1 MARTEQP
8 LGPGD
13 DPVTMFARD
22 LRKLRADAGSPTY
35 RDLGRRTHYSASTL
49 AEAASGKRLPSLAVT
64 LAYVRGCAGDPGE
77 WERRW
82 HSIVAADRAIPAEED
97 ERAPYVGLA
106 AFQAEDAN
114 RFFGRE
120 ELVEQLLA
128 RVAGQRL
135 LAVFGASGAGK
146 SSILRAGLVAGRNDE
161 WPVLL
166 FTPGRH
172 PLEECAVRL
181 AAWIGVSSVSLR
193 TELAADP
200 GALHLHVR
208 QALTER
214 GDEVDLLMVVDQF
227 EEVFTLCQDPAERE
241 QFLAA
246 LLHAARSRTSRIRVV
261 LGVRTD
267 FYTHCAAH
275 PELVE
280 ALQDAQ
286 VLVGPMSA
294 EQLRSAISRPA
305 IDAGFRLETALMATI
320 MAETAGELAVLP
332 LVSHALLETWRRRQ
346 GTTLTLASYQAAGG
360 IADAIARTAEGTYAQ
375 FDATQ
380 QALARD
386 LFLRLTALGDG
397 TEDTKRR
404 VYRRELHTGPDLA
417 FVVERLTQARLVS
430 ADGDGLEIT
439 HEALI
444 RSWPR
449 LREWLSDDRDSLRL
463 HRALTDATDTWESLD
478 RDPAALYRGVRLD
491 QATAWAADSRA
502 ALTAREQEFV
512 RASVRA
518 REEEESRSR
527 RRTRRLRQLVA
538 AVVVFAVLATS
549 AAAVAI
555 QQWSTAIQQ
564 RDDAVFAQV
573 VAEADRLRDSDPSLS
588 AQLDLVADRLRPNDP
603 DVRTRLLATEN
614 APLAVAA
621 PGHTGEVYLTSFSPD
636 GRTLATASED
646 RTARLWDVHD
656 PTHPVPLGKP
666 LTGHTSWV
674 SSAVFSPNGHTLAT
688 AGDDGSIRLW
698 NVTDPAHATPIGAP
712 LEGHGGTIYL
722 VAFSPDGRT
731 LAAASEDQT
740 VHLWNVADPAHPAP
754 LGQPLTGHT
763 GPVRSV
769 AFSPDGRL
777 LAAGSDDASI
787 LLWNVTD
794 PARPARVGRPLT
806 GHSGIV
812 HSVAFSPD
820 SSVLASGSDDRTVR
834 LWNVADG
841 TPLGDPLTGHT
852 AAVWSVEFSPDGHVL
867 ASGSD
872 DSTARLWNVSAPD
885 KAVPLGPPLAGNGH
899 VVFAVGFSPNGHTL
913 ATGSADSVVRLW
925 SLPVVL
931 IGHRSTVNATAFSPN
946 GHVLA
951 AGANDN
957 TVRLWDTSDPGNPK
971 PLGQIPAAPGYLQSC
986 SECATSTAFSPNG
999 RVLAVLSYAKIAQ
1012 LWDVTDPTH
1021 PRQLGPTLALETRYS
1036 AFLAFSPDGRT
1047 LATSW
1052 DDQVGQLWDVTDP
1065 GNPQRVGQL
1074 PGHTSYINSAAF
1086 SPDGR
1091 YLATGSSDRTIRL
1104 WDVTDRNKPTPVGQ
1118 LVGHTSG
1125 VNSVAF
1131 SPDGHTL
1138 VSASTDQSIRLWD
1151 VSTPTSPKPLGQLV
1165 GHTNGVTAVA
1175 FSPDGHT
1182 LASDSTDQ
1190 TIRLWDVG
1198 DPRKPAPLGQPIST
1212 LGGTAFSVPF
1222 SPDGAFLA
1230 STDGANTVR
1239 LLDLDVDHAVRR
1251 ICASTRDL
1259 LTPKL
1264 WQERLPE
1271 LPYNPPCTG

>member
-1 MARTEQP
+1 MPRSEQP
-8 LGPGD
+8 LGSGD
-13 DPVTMFARD
+13 DPITSFARD

-35 RDLGRRTHYSASTL
+35 RELGRRTHYSASTL
-49 AEAASGKRLPSLAVT
+49 AEAASGKRLPSLAAT
-64 LAYVRGCAGDPGE
+64 LAYVRACGGDTGD

-82 HSIVAADRAIPAEED
+82 HSIVAADRVDPPESD

-106 AFQAEDAN
+106 AFQAEDAD

-128 RVAGQRL
+128 RVATQRF

-146 SSILRAGLVAGRNDE
+146 SSILRAGLVAGRNDA
-161 WPVLL
+161 PVLL

-172 PLEECAVRL
+172 PVEECAIRL
-181 AAWIGVSSVSLR
+181 AAWIGWSSVSLR

-200 GALHLHVR
+200 EALHLHVR
-208 QALTER
+208 QALADR
-214 GDEVDLLMVVDQF
+214 DDNADLLIVVDQF

-246 LLHAARSRTSRIRVV
+246 LLHAARARTSQVRVV

-275 PELVE
+275 PELVA

-286 VLVGPMSA
+286 VLVGPMTA

-305 IDAGFRLETALMATI
+305 VDAGFRLENALMATI

-346 GTTLTLASYQAAGG
+346 GTTLTLASYHAAGG
-360 IADAIARTAEGTYAQ
+360 IADAIARTAEGTYAE

-404 VYRRELHTGPDLA
+404 VYRRELDTGPDLE
-417 FVVERLTQARLVS
+417 FVVERLTQARLVA
-430 ADGDGLEIT
+430 ADRDGLEIT

-449 LREWLSDDRDSLRL
+449 LRGWLSDDRDSLRI

-491 QATAWAADSRA
+491 QATTWAADGRA

-512 RASVRA
+512 QASVRA
-518 REEEESRSR
+518 RDEEESRTR

-549 AAAVAI
+549 AAAVAF
-555 QQWSTAIQQ
+555 QQWSTAIHQ

-573 VAEADRLRDSDPSLS
+573 LAEGDRLRDGDPSLS

-603 DVRTRLLATEN
+603 DVRTRLLGTES
-614 APLAVAA
+614 APLAVSAH
-621 PGHTGEVYLTSFSPD
+621 GHTGEVYLTSFSPD
-636 GRTLATASED
+636 GKTLATASED
-646 RTARLWDVHD
+646 HTARLWDVHD
-656 PTHPVPLGKP
+656 PTRPTPLGKP

-674 SSAVFSPNGHTLAT
+674 SSAVFSPDGHTLAT
-688 AGDDGSIRLW
+688 AGDDHTVRLW
-698 NVTDPAHATPIGAP
+698 DVSDPANAKPIGGP
-712 LEGHGGTIYL
+712 LDGGGTIYL
-722 VAFSPDGRT
+722 VAFSPDGKT
-731 LAAASEDQT
+731 LAAASEDHT
-740 VHLWNVADPAHPAP
+740 VHLWHVADPAHPAP
-754 LGQPLTGHT
+754 LGQPLAGHT

-777 LAAGSDDASI
+777 LAAGSDDATI
-787 LLWNVTD
+787 LLWNVAD
-794 PARPARVGRPLT
+794 PAQPTRVGPALT

-820 SSVLASGSDDRTVR
+820 SAVLASGSDDRTIR
-834 LWNVADG
+834 LWTVADG
-841 TPLGDPLTGHT
+841 SELGDPLTGHT

-872 DSTARLWNVSAPD
+872 DSTARLWNVSDPAR
-885 KAVPLGPPLAGNGH
+885 AVPLGSPLASNGH
-899 VVFAVGFSPNGHTL
+899 VVFAVGFSPDGRTL

-925 SLPVVL
+925 SLPTAM
-931 IGHRSTVNATAFSPN
+931 IGSRSAVNSTAFSPD
-946 GHVLA
+946 GHLLA

-957 TVRLWDTSDPGNPK
+957 TVRLWNTADPRAPQ
-971 PLGQIPAAPGYLQSC
+971 PLGQIPATPGYLQSC
-986 SECATSTAFSPNG
+986 SECATAVAFSPDG
-999 RVLAVLSYAKIAQ
+999 KVLAVLSYAKIAQ
-1012 LWDVTDPTH
+1012 LWDVSDPAK
-1021 PRQLGPTLALETRYS
+1021 PRQLGPTLVLDTRYS

-1052 DDQVGQLWDVTDP
+1052 DDQIGQLWDVSDP
-1065 GNPQRVGQL
+1065 GNPKRLGQL

-1104 WDVTDRNKPTPVGQ
+1104 WDVTDRSKPKPLSQ
-1118 LVGHTSG
+1118 LPGHTSG

-1131 SPDGHTL
+1131 SPDGQRL
-1138 VSASTDQSIRLWD
+1138 ASASTDQTVRLWD
-1151 VSTPTSPKPLGQLV
+1151 VTDPARPKQTGQLT
-1165 GHTNGVTAVA
+1165 GHSNGVLAVS
-1175 FSPDGHT
+1175 FSPDGRT
-1182 LASDSTDQ
+1182 MASAGTDQ
-1190 TIRLWDVG
+1190 TIRLWDTENPG
-1198 DPRKPAPLGQPIST
+1198 PLGQPIST

-1222 SPDGAFLA
+1222 RPDGAFLA
-1230 STDGANTVR
+1230 TADGANGVR
-1239 LLDLDVDHAVRR
+1239 LLDLNADHAVRR
-1251 ICASTRDL
+1251 ICASTRGL
-1259 LTPKL
+1259 MTEKL
-1264 WQERLPE
+1264 WQEHLPE
-1271 LPYNPPCTG
+1271 LPYDPPCSG